1 MEKILKALY
10 SSNRNPFF
18 RTFTEYIEHALQLN
32 GCETLFFENRQY
44 LIPGRIR
51 DRIKAFHILDLK
63 RMNRKLL
70 NLAERYKPDI
80 LLEVGGWNILPE
92 TIDRVREREIKTI
105 LWTNDAP
112 RYFQP
117 IQNAAPHYDY
127 VFTQGSE
134 AYEILEKRGVKN
146 LYWLPYACDPDYHKP
161 RKLTEKEREAYGYD
175 VAFVGSIHPH
185 IYPFRVKMLEAI
197 ASAEFNLGVWGP
209 GAGSIPS
216 SSPLTPYL
224 KDEMTSHDTWTKI
237 YTASKINICM
247 HYKDPEGIIPCYQA
261 SPRVYE
267 VMACGGFLLV
277 DNQPDVLR
285 TFRDGEHLVVYN
297 SINDLIEKLFYYLK
311 NPEKRMEIAR
321 KGREEV
327 LKKHTF
333 SHRIKKIMEVINGGH
348 GFSVN

>member
-1 MEKILKALY
+1 
-10 SSNRNPFF
+10 
-18 RTFTEYIEHALQLN
+18 
-32 GCETLFFENRQY
+32 
-44 LIPGRIR
+44 
-51 DRIKAFHILDLK
+51 
-63 RMNRKLL
+63 
-70 NLAERYKPDI
+70 
-80 LLEVGGWNILPE
+80 
-92 TIDRVREREIKTI
+92 
-105 LWTNDAP
+105 
-112 RYFQP
+112 
-117 IQNAAPHYDY
+117 
-127 VFTQGSE
+127 
-134 AYEILEKRGVKN
+134 
-146 LYWLPYACDPDYHKP
+146 
-161 RKLTEKEREAYGYD
+161 
-175 VAFVGSIHPH
+175 
-185 IYPFRVKMLEAI
+185 
-197 ASAEFNLGVWGP
+197 
-209 GAGSIPS
+209 
-216 SSPLTPYL
+216 
-224 KDEMTSHDTWTKI
+224 
-237 YTASKINICM
+237 M